1 MTTPTNSIHY
11 VTRWS
16 TLMKR
21 ITEPSTIV
29 DDLVSGAEYVFRV
42 IAGNHIGSSQP
53 SEESNPVRMI
63 RHTML
68 QPVFSL
74 EPFHNHYTLMDQI
87 AKYTFY

>member
-1 MTTPTNSIHY
+1 
-11 VTRWS
+11 
-16 TLMKR
+16 MKR

-29 DDLVSGAEYVFRV
+29 DDLVPGAEYVFRV

-53 SEESNPVRMI
+53 SEESDPVRMI

-87 AKYTFY
+87 AKYIHLLLSIYLHYFSH